1 MNALKE
7 VLRHQVY
14 PAMGCTEPAS
24 VALCAAHAAKALGE
38 PVREA
43 LFLLDPGTYK
53 NGMGVSLPNARGGKG
68 NLLAGALGLLIADP
82 GLRMEILRAS
92 TPVVLRRAQ
101 ALLRAQRVRC
111 VVAPDRRDSYVEAR
125 LSGRRHRSVCV
136 IAGSHTE
143 VVLLERDGRA
153 LLRRRTPGK
162 KGVPRFKEAL
172 KKAALKDLLRWAG
185 RMDAADAAW
194 IRKGVAMNLAA
205 AEAGL
210 RLRKVGY
217 YLRDLLKRG
226 YLLNDV
232 FASTKLLAAS
242 ACDARMDGAAVPVMS
257 SGESGNQ
264 GIVAALV
271 PWQVGLSFK
280 TPERTVLRSIAL
292 SHLLNAY
299 VKVHTGGLAPI
310 CGCAIAAAVG
320 AAAIVYQ
327 RTGPDVRGISL
338 AINNV
343 ISDIGGML
351 CDGAKSG
358 CALKVVSS
366 TDTAIRSAYMG
377 IHHYGI
383 TEVEGFVG
391 RRAEDTI
398 RNLAKISTIGMAKV
412 DDTIVGIMMDK
423 QSAAA

>member
-1 MNALKE
+1 
-7 VLRHQVY
+7 
-14 PAMGCTEPAS
+14 
-24 VALCAAHAAKALGE
+24 
-38 PVREA
+38 
-43 LFLLDPGTYK
+43 
-53 NGMGVSLPNARGGKG
+53 VS
-68 NLLAGALGLLIADP
+68 
-82 GLRMEILRAS
+82 
-92 TPVVLRRAQ
+92 
-101 ALLRAQRVRC
+101 
-111 VVAPDRRDSYVEAR
+111 
-125 LSGRRHRSVCV
+125 
-136 IAGSHTE
+136 
-143 VVLLERDGRA
+143 LLERDGRA
-153 LLRRRTPGK
+153 LRRGRAPGK
-162 KGVPRFKEAL
+162 SETPRFKEAL

-185 RMDAADAAW
+185 RMDDADAAW
-194 IRKGVAMNLAA
+194 LRKGVEMNLAA
-205 AEAGL
+205 AETGM

-217 YLRDLLKRG
+217 YLQDLLKRG

-320 AAAIVYQ
+320 AAAAIVYQ
-327 RTGPDVRGISL
+327 RNGPDVRGISL